1 MNMARFA
8 EEDLVIDGCEKV
20 LHVDFC
26 DLAFK
31 RGKTPKKNH
40 DEICIFHEPE
50 YDEYIMLRWITHSD
64 PKEAI
69 NDKDLKHREVMSP
82 AELADFMLTI
92 KDGDPELYELINEPW
107 LKSGRKSF
115 EEIDAEAQ

>member
-1 MNMARFA
+1 MAKFK
-8 EEDLVIDGCEKV
+8 EEDLEIKGCEKV

-31 RGKTPKKNH
+31 RGQNPKKNH

-50 YDEYIMLRWITHSD
+50 NDEYIMLHWITHSD

-69 NDKDLKHREVMSP
+69 NDKDLKHREIYK
-82 AELADFMLTI
+82 ADELADLMLTV
-92 KDGDPELYELINEPW
+92 NAAQV
-107 LKSGRKSF
+107 SGVNSG
-115 EEIDAEAQ
+115 A